1 MIPIDGTDPPE
12 YRYPKMRLECGILPV
27 LDEEIPESV
36 GGIAVKYEPRPPE
49 FWASAWK
56 DGDGGTYMENP
67 PANAAIALTLAML
80 RSSEEEYA

>member
-1 MIPIDGTDPPE
+1 M
-12 YRYPKMRLECGILPV
+12 V
-27 LDEEIPESV
+27 LAEEIPESV
-36 GGIAVKYEPRPPE
+36 GGVPVKYEPRPPE

-56 DGDGGTYMENP
+56 DGDGEAYTEKP